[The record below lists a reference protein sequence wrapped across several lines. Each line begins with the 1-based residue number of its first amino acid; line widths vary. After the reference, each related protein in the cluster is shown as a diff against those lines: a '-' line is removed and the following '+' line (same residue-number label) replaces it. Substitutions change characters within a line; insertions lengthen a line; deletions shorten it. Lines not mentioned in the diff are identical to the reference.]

1 MRAIP
6 VKVAVFGDAMIDYA
20 VTIDSHA
27 SRDEKHAVTASRR
40 SLGGSGGN
48 AATAV
53 TRILGP
59 GSTDL
64 FATVSDDAWGQWIVE
79 QVRSLGVGTHHIAVR
94 AGSVPH
100 AVIVHDGSQRRL
112 LVDRGVADNVDIPPA
127 DALAPY
133 RAVYVSNPHA
143 VLSRLQ
149 TTFGTLLVIGVEH
162 QMCIALSDSDLARAD
177 LLITNEAGWNTLRH
191 RVIRVATVVT
201 AGDRGATL
209 YRPGQPS
216 AAIAAIKVEVCD
228 ASGAGDAF
236 AGALTAYLAIGLDL
250 TSSVERANVIAS
262 LAVTTPGAQLGPIEP
277 APAHGD
283 ERP

>member
-1 MRAIP
+1 MSAVP
-6 VKVAVFGDAMIDYA
+6 VRVAVFGDAMIDYA

-27 SRDEKHAVTASRR
+27 SRDEKHAVTSSRR

-59 GSTDL
+59 SSTDL

-79 QVRSLGVGTHHIAVR
+79 QLRSLGVGTDHIALR
-94 AGSVPH
+94 TGSVPH
-100 AVIVHDGSQRRL
+100 AVIVHDGPQRHL
-112 LVDRGVADNVDIPPA
+112 LVDRGVADNVVIPPA

-133 RAVYVSNPHA
+133 RAIYVSNPHV

-149 TTFGTLLVIGVEH
+149 TTFDTTLVVGVEH
-162 QMCIALSDSDLARAD
+162 QMCTALSDADFARAD
-177 LLITNEAGWNTLRH
+177 VLITNEAGWNTLRH
-191 RVIRVATVVT
+191 RSIRVATVVT
-201 AGDRGATL
+201 AGDQGATL
-209 YRPGQPS
+209 YRPGQSP
-216 AAIAAIKVEVCD
+216 AAIAAIKVEVRD

-236 AGALTAYLAIGLDL
+236 AGALTSFLATGLDL
-250 TSSVERANVIAS
+250 PSSMERANAIAAQ
-262 LAVTTPGAQLGPIEP
+262 AVTTPGAQLGPIEP
-277 APAHGD
+277 APAHRD